1 MVLQRRAWQA
11 SNARRAGSEP
21 RFETMWMTDEELL
34 LADQS
39 KAGGRQDAH
48 VPMRHAAVV
57 DPVVAMVADRARL
70 GRRESG

>member
-1 MVLQRRAWQA
+1 
-11 SNARRAGSEP
+11 
-21 RFETMWMTDEELL
+21 MWMTDEEPL

-48 VPMRHAAVV
+48 VPMRHVAVV